1 MTNAAA
7 FALGA
12 LTGPMVMVI
21 VALAL
26 LWGRPLANDQELYDC
41 SRRTLEDPSG
51 GLSMRVM
58 P

>member
-12 LTGPMVMVI
+12 FTV
-21 VALAL
+21 LAL
-26 LWGRPLANDQELYDC
+26 PFLSCRPLANDHEFYDC
-41 SRRTLEDPSG
+41 SRKTLEDPSG
-51 GLSMRVM
+51 GLSLRVM